1 MAGRK
6 KASITMAD
14 NNTQVTV
21 IGAGPGGY
29 AAAFLAADM
38 GMAVTLIDPAENPGG
53 VCLYRG
59 CIPSKA
65 LLHVARLIH
74 EAADAEACGVS
85 FGKPKIDINRMRAW
99 KSDVINGLTGGLGRL
114 VVQRKITHVRAI
126 AHFSGDHTLSLT
138 DTDGKTSTLEFDHA
152 ILAIGSRAVDIPM
165 FPADSDRIWNSR
177 KALDLES
184 VPKTLLVVGGGYIG
198 LELGSVYAALGSDV
212 TVVEMLPHL
221 LAGADRDLVRF
232 LTKTLTDRF
241 TTILLDT
248 TVAAAKVQKNGV
260 KVTFQG
266 QEKPHTQLFQQVLVA
281 VGRRP
286 ASAGLGLE
294 AAGVAI
300 DENGFVKIDA
310 QCRTTAPRIFAIGDV
325 AGQPML
331 AHKAAYEARIAVEA
345 IAGKNVIADPAAIP
359 AVVFT
364 DPEIAWTGLTEGT
377 AKEKGI
383 AVAVTRFPWA
393 ASGRAVTLGRSDG
406 LTKLVIDPD
415 SERLLGVGIVGPG
428 AGELIAEATL
438 ALEMGA
444 NATDVGL
451 TIHPHPTLSE
461 TFKEAAD
468 MFHGTATH
476 YYRPKRTKR

>member
-1 MAGRK
+1 
-6 KASITMAD
+6 MAD
-14 NNTQVTV
+14 NNTQLAV

-38 GMAVTLIDPAENPGG
+38 GLTVNLIDPAENPGG

-65 LLHVARLIH
+65 LLHIARLIH
-74 EAADAEACGVS
+74 EAADADAWGVS
-85 FGKPKIDINRMRAW
+85 FGKPKIDIDRMRQW
-99 KSDVINGLTGGLGRL
+99 KMDVVNGLTDGLGRL
-114 VVQRKITHVRAI
+114 VVQRKITHIRSTAV
-126 AHFSGDHTLSLT
+126 FSDDRTLSLT
-138 DTDGKTSTLEFDHA
+138 DADGKTSTLGFEHA
-152 ILAIGSRAVDIPM
+152 ILATGSRSSEMAM
-165 FPADSDRIWNSR
+165 FPTNDDHIWNSK

-198 LELGSVYAALGSDV
+198 LELGSVYAALGSEV

-221 LAGADRDLVRF
+221 LDGADRDLVRF
-232 LTKTLTDRF
+232 LSKTLTDRF
-241 TTILLDT
+241 KAILLKT
-248 TVAAAKVQKNGV
+248 TVAAAKIQKNGV

-266 QEKPHTQLFQQVLVA
+266 QDEKPRTQLFQRVLVA

-286 ASAGLGLE
+286 NATGLALE
-294 AAGVAI
+294 KAGVSL
-300 DENGFVKIDA
+300 DENGFVQTDNR
-310 QCRTTAPRIFAIGDV
+310 CRTTAATVFAIGDV

-331 AHKAAYEARIAVEA
+331 AHKAAYEARIAVEN

-364 DPEIAWTGLTEGT
+364 DPEIAWTGLTEGA
-377 AKEKGI
+377 AKANGL
-383 AVAVTRFPWA
+383 AAAVTRFPWA

-406 LTKLVIDPD
+406 LTKLIIDPD
-415 SERLLGVGIVGPG
+415 TERLLGAGIVGPG

-468 MFHGTATH
+468 IFHGTATH
-476 YYRPKRTKR
+476 YYRPKRTKK